1 MLLIVGSF
9 LKDARRYLAAPQ
21 DETEEDNVFGRE
33 SCREAHMIEEEDFA
47 AAKSS
52 IRSPLRHHV
61 GTRQPSCR
69 EAHMIEKDFT
79 DEEIDAIICQWEK
92 NYGE

>member
-9 LKDARRYLAAPQ
+9 LKDARRYLQNPRA
-21 DETEEDNVFGRE
+21 EDIIMKN
-33 SCREAHMIEEEDFA
+33 
-47 AAKSS
+47 AKKNTDHE
-52 IRSPLRHHV
+52 P
-61 GTRQPSCR
+61 G
-69 EAHMIEKDFT
+69 DFT